1 MRLLWT
7 FRKMMIFLVI
17 VVYAG
22 IVDAANI
29 EISADSLLKKLSA
42 IEDDD
47 SQELKLLN
55 EIIIA
60 YWKVAPDSSIKYGKI
75 ALETANRVG
84 EDSVKAEVY
93 HNLGIAYFYANSF
106 NNSLDW
112 LYKSL
117 KIREASKNSYKI
129 GTTLNSIGNVFY
141 ALGNNAKAL
150 VFYNQSLSLIRKSGN
165 KKMEASILTNMGSLL
180 SSMGQDSKAFE
191 TLNQSIHLLEQ
202 LKDSAGISSAL
213 NNLSLVYR
221 GKGQYSK
228 ALETDSKALMIATKL
243 ALQWEIAFISNSIG
257 ETYLMMKNYPMAS
270 WYFKQALEIS
280 EKLGSQDVLLF
291 SYRSWTRY
299 YSAIGNYDSF
309 NEYFNKYDAL
319 KDSIFTTEN
328 IRSLAEMQVK
338 YQTEHQ
344 AKENAMQKLQIAKE
358 RDIRNSFI
366 FISVLILIAIVIL
379 FFRYRRKKRLNIELE
394 NTVMLRTRDLSERE
408 ERYRKLIGASPDAV
422 LEADSRGYITFA
434 SSQSRPLFRIDDE
447 KEIVG
452 SFLDKF
458 IADPDVIRFKENLAS
473 FYSGGNKTE
482 SQYVMLRKDGST
494 FSGELKMAMIYD
506 SAGSSSGIIAVVRNI
521 TERKQIEQR
530 ILRNTI
536 ETEERERARF
546 SEDLHDGLGPLLST
560 VKIYLELIA
569 ARKGNPEEQDK
580 FIKMTDELLQESIK
594 STREIANN
602 LTPNL
607 LNDFGLIEAL
617 SVYVDKIN
625 NTNTIHIDLTADKSI
640 KRLPSQTEVALYRV
654 LCELINNT
662 LKHAFGT
669 LISIVIS
676 YQDEQLGIIY
686 TDNGIGFDLLKMLS
700 SRTKGLGLS
709 NIISRVNSVNGTCL
723 FNSEPGKSFSCQ
735 IKVKVSP
742 EI

>member
-1 MRLLWT
+1 M
-7 FRKMMIFLVI
+7 
-17 VVYAG
+17 
-22 IVDAANI
+22 
-29 EISADSLLKKLSA
+29 
-42 IEDDD
+42 
-47 SQELKLLN
+47 
-55 EIIIA
+55 
-60 YWKVAPDSSIKYGKI
+60 
-75 ALETANRVG
+75 
-84 EDSVKAEVY
+84 
-93 HNLGIAYFYANSF
+93 
-106 NNSLDW
+106 
-112 LYKSL
+112 
-117 KIREASKNSYKI
+117 
-129 GTTLNSIGNVFY
+129 
-141 ALGNNAKAL
+141 
-150 VFYNQSLSLIRKSGN
+150 
-165 KKMEASILTNMGSLL
+165 
-180 SSMGQDSKAFE
+180 
-191 TLNQSIHLLEQ
+191 NQSIHLLEQ

-228 ALETDSKALMIATKL
+228 ALETDSKALEIATKL
-243 ALQWEIAFISNSIG
+243 SLQWEIAYISNSIG
-257 ETYLMMKNYPMAS
+257 ETYLMMKNYPSAS
-270 WYFKQALEIS
+270 RYFKKALEIS

-291 SYRSWTRY
+291 SYRSLTRY
-299 YSAIGNYDSF
+299 YSAIANYDSF
-309 NEYFNKYDAL
+309 NEYFNKYNAL

-328 IRSLAEMQVK
+328 MRSLAEMQVK

-344 AKENAMQKLQIAKE
+344 AKENAMQKLQISKE
-358 RDIRNSFI
+358 RDLRNSFI
-366 FISVLILIAIVIL
+366 FISLLILIAIVIL
-379 FFRYRRKKRLNIELE
+379 FYRYKRKKRLNVELE
-394 NTVMLRTRDLSERE
+394 NTVILRTRDLSERE
-408 ERYRKLIGASPDAV
+408 ERFRKLISASPDAV

-434 SSQSRPLFRIDDE
+434 SSQSKSLFRIDDE
-447 KEIVG
+447 MEIVG
-452 SFLDKF
+452 FLLDKF
-458 IADPDVIRFKENLAS
+458 IADPEIVRFKENLSA

-494 FSGELKMAMIYD
+494 FSGELKMAMVYD

-580 FIKMTDELLQESIK
+580 FIKMTDELLQESIR

-625 NTNTIHIDLTADKSI
+625 NTNTIQIDLTTDERI
-640 KRLPSQTEVALYRV
+640 NRLPSQTEVALYRV

-676 YQDEQLGIIY
+676 FQEDQLGIIY
-686 TDNGIGFDLLKMLS
+686 TDNGIGFDVQKMLS

-709 NIISRVNSVNGTCL
+709 NIISRVNAVNGTCL
-723 FNSEPGKSFSCQ
+723 FNSEPGKSFTCQ
-735 IKVKVSP
+735 IKVKVST
-742 EI
+742 EA